1 MPRSS
6 ARSAKPFSYEEPIAE
21 ILESWHLWLLG
32 ALIGA
37 LLAWGLYFIAP
48 PDYRARATVVVDNN
62 LEEAWKFFPDR
73 QLFQFLQRE
82 TERLQELAWS
92 DAVMQTVA
100 ASVDGIG
107 VETLRRDILKLS
119 QPSDGGW
126 HLYADF
132 PDKSDAQT
140 LASTWAQAFV
150 DAARAAVEASPEMQM
165 ARLKLDTVL
174 SSDPDPSEAEVQ
186 QLTQHIAELAEQTKG
201 ISPFVELYV
210 SQSDELPVERCV
222 SLGTYLLVGSI
233 VGALILPIWVI
244 LRPKA
249 KRLRK

>member
-6 ARSAKPFSYEEPIAE
+6 ARPAKPFSYQEPIAE
-21 ILESWHLWLLG
+21 LLESWRLWLLG

-62 LEEAWKFFPDR
+62 LEKAWKFFPDR

-100 ASVDGIG
+100 ASADGID
-107 VETLRRDILKLS
+107 VEKLRQGILKLS

-126 HLYADF
+126 HFYADSS
-132 PDKSDAQT
+132 DKNAAQT
-140 LASTWAQAFV
+140 LASSWARAFV
-150 DAARAAVEASPEMQM
+150 DIARSAVEASPELEM
-165 ARLKLDTVL
+165 ARRDLDDLLL
-174 SSDPDPSEAEVQ
+174 SASPNEQELQ

-201 ISPFVELYV
+201 VSPFVELYV
-210 SQSDELPVERCV
+210 SQGEELPVERSV
-222 SLGTYLLVGSI
+222 SLGTYLLIGSI
-233 VGALILPIWVI
+233 VGALALPLWVI

-249 KRLRK
+249 DLLRK

>member
-6 ARSAKPFSYEEPIAE
+6 ARPAKPFSYQEPIAE
-21 ILESWHLWLLG
+21 LLESWRLWLLG

-62 LEEAWKFFPDR
+62 LEKAWKFFPDR

-100 ASVDGIG
+100 ASADGID
-107 VETLRRDILKLS
+107 VEKLRQGILKLS

-126 HLYADF
+126 HFYADSS
-132 PDKSDAQT
+132 DKNAAQT
-140 LASTWAQAFV
+140 LASTWARAFV
-150 DAARAAVEASPEMQM
+150 DIARSAVEASPELEM
-165 ARLKLDTVL
+165 ARRDLDDLLL
-174 SSDPDPSEAEVQ
+174 SASPNEQELQ

-201 ISPFVELYV
+201 VSPFVELYV
-210 SQSDELPVERCV
+210 SQGEELPVERSV
-222 SLGTYLLVGSI
+222 SLGTYLLIGSI
-233 VGALILPIWVI
+233 VGALALPLWVI

-249 KRLRK
+249 DLLRK

>member
-6 ARSAKPFSYEEPIAE
+6 ARPAKPFSYEEPVAE
-21 ILESWHLWLLG
+21 LLESWRLWLLG

-62 LEEAWKFFPDR
+62 LEKAWKFFPDR

-92 DAVMQTVA
+92 DGVMQTVA
-100 ASVDGIG
+100 ASADGID
-107 VETLRRDILKLS
+107 VEKLRQGILKLS

-126 HLYADF
+126 HFYADSS
-132 PDKSDAQT
+132 DKNAAQT
-140 LASTWAQAFV
+140 LASTWARAFV
-150 DAARAAVEASPEMQM
+150 DIARSAVEASPELEM
-165 ARLKLDTVL
+165 ARRDLDDLLL
-174 SSDPDPSEAEVQ
+174 SASPNEQELQ

-201 ISPFVELYV
+201 VSPFVELYV
-210 SQSDELPVERCV
+210 SQGEELPVERSV
-222 SLGTYLLVGSI
+222 SLGTYLLIGSI
-233 VGALILPIWVI
+233 VGALALPLWVI

-249 KRLRK
+249 DLLRK